1 MKNLLFTSFF
11 LASVLLSNAQQ
22 RDLTVPE
29 ASQAATVTQ
38 RIGLTDITINY
49 HSPLTK
55 GRTIWGDLIPYD
67 QVWRAG
73 ANENTVITF
82 STDVKVEGYQLAAGS
97 YGLHTIP
104 GEKQWIIIFSK
115 NNAAWGSF
123 FYNDKEDALRVS
135 VKPKK
140 VEMQEWLSYTFDS
153 PQPQSVTA
161 LLTWEKLAVP
171 FTINIDVPEIVV
183 QHMRKELTN
192 INGFFWQGYH
202 QAANYCIDHK
212 IHLDDAAAWIE
223 KSIGIQKTF
232 ANLNTKAKLTALKG
246 KTAEADAMKKEALS
260 MANEEQLNAYGY
272 ELLGQGKLNDAVEI
286 FRMNVKHYPGSWNAY
301 DSYAEALE
309 KSGNN
314 KEAISNYKAALAK
327 APEGQK
333 IRIQSTII
341 KLEKK

>member
-1 MKNLLFTSFF
+1 MKKLLFTILILVSG
-11 LASVLLSNAQQ
+11 LLSHAQQ
-22 RDLTVPE
+22 RELTVPE
-29 ASQAATVTQ
+29 ASQFATVTQ

-49 HSPLTK
+49 HCPLMK
-55 GRTIWGDLIPYD
+55 GRTIWGDLVPYD

-82 STDVKVEGYQLAAGS
+82 STDVKVEGYPLAAGS
-97 YGLHTIP
+97 YGLHMIP
-104 GEKQWIIIFSK
+104 GERQWIIIFSK

-135 VKPKK
+135 VKPKT
-140 VEMQEWLSYTFDS
+140 VEMQEWLSYTFFS
-153 PQPQSVTA
+153 PQPQSVMA
-161 LLTWEKLAVP
+161 MMTWEKLAVP
-171 FTINIDVPEIVV
+171 FSITVDVPEIVV

-192 INGFFWQGYH
+192 INGFFWQGYN

-212 IHLDDAAAWIE
+212 THLDEASAWID

-246 KTAEADAMKKEALS
+246 RTAEADSIKKEA
-260 MANEEQLNAYGY
+260 MVIANEEQLNTYGY
-272 ELLGQGKLNDAVEI
+272 ELLGQGKVKDAVEV
-286 FRMNVKHYPGSWNAY
+286 FRMIVKRYPASWNAY
-301 DSYAEALE
+301 DSYAESLE

-314 KEAISNYKAALAK
+314 KEAIVNYKTALAK

-333 IRIQSTII
+333 KRIQTTIT
-341 KLEKK
+341 KLEKN